1 MTSSVSLLRSSLAL
15 ALIAAL
21 AASCAQ
27 GPPSAPVRSDAATF
41 RVTEFARGLE
51 HPWGAVFLPDGSG
64 DMLVTERPGRLRRV
78 TADGRVSPPIPGVPE
93 VAASGQG
100 GLLDI
105 ALAPDFASSRE
116 IFFCHGSAVPE
127 GGALTRLSRARLS
140 ADGTRL
146 EGTATVL
153 DAGPPQRLSWE
164 HYGCRIAFSPDGR
177 YLFFATGERKQSE
190 RAQRLDDLAG
200 KVLRLARDGS
210 VPPDNPF
217 VGRADARPEIWSY
230 GHRNPQGLAFNPW
243 TGSLWEAELGPRGG
257 DEVNVI
263 RRGANYGWPVV
274 SQGLAYSGFR
284 FTEHRSLPGMED
296 PAYNWTPSVSPSGIA
311 FYDGA
316 EFPGWRGSLFLATLS
331 PPQLVRLT
339 TAGDRVTGEERLLQ
353 GLVRMRHVLVGPDGR
368 LYILTDEPNGR
379 ILRLDPAR

>member
-1 MTSSVSLLRSSLAL
+1 MTVSLLRMSVALAL
-15 ALIAAL
+15 AAGL
-21 AASCAQ
+21 AVSCAQ
-27 GPPSAPVRSDAATF
+27 TLPEAPVRSQAANF
-41 RVTEFARGLE
+41 RVTVFARGLE

-78 TADGRVSPPIPGVPE
+78 AADGTVSPPIPGVPE
-93 VAASGQG
+93 VAARGQG

-105 ALAPDFASSRE
+105 ALAPDFARTRE
-116 IFFCHGSAVPE
+116 VFFCHGAAVE
-127 GGALTRLSRARLS
+127 GGDLTRLSRARLS

-153 DAGPPQRLSWE
+153 DAAPPQRLSWE
-164 HYGCRIAFSPDGR
+164 QYGCRIAFSPDGR
-177 YLFFATGERKQSE
+177 YLFLSTGERKQSE

-217 VGRADARPEIWSY
+217 VGRAGARPEIWSY

-263 RRGANYGWPVV
+263 RRGANYGWPIVTL
-274 SQGLAYSGFR
+274 GMAYSGFR
-284 FTEHRSLPGMED
+284 FTEHTSLPGMED
-296 PAYNWTPSVSPSGIA
+296 PVYNWTPSVSPSGIA

-316 EFPGWRGSLFLATLS
+316 AFPGWRGSLFLATLN

-339 TAGDRVTGEERLLQ
+339 TQGDRVTGEERLLA
-353 GLVRMRHVLVGPDGR
+353 GLTRMRHVLVGPDGR
-368 LYILTDEPNGR
+368 LYILTDEANGR
-379 ILRLDPAR
+379 ILRLDPAD